1 MGLQGN
7 AARPGNLP
15 RARSILPGALV
26 LQERSRIPKP
36 GLRFWGTTLSRSF
49 LRSQE
54 HLGEYGWNIGCIR
67 YYAYGGRS
75 SRENIHIRD
84 HIVRVLRTFTSR
96 NGQGLT
102 ESRWQIRKAVPMLYP
117 FTLGGGSFV
126 GTRHRE

>member
-1 MGLQGN
+1 MGSQGN
-7 AARPGNLP
+7 AARPRNLP

-26 LQERSRIPKP
+26 LQERARIPKP
-36 GLRFWGTTLSRSF
+36 GLRFRGTAVSRSF

-67 YYAYGGRS
+67 YYAYGGWS

-102 ESRWQIRKAVPMLYP
+102 ECR
-117 FTLGGGSFV
+117 
-126 GTRHRE
+126 